1 MGGGKINDAAR
12 AIASILDA
20 SRIPYAIVGALGLN
34 AHGYARF
41 TEDVDLL
48 LTKEGLAQLK
58 ASVLGRGYAEK
69 FPGSRGLRDT
79 VNNVPIDVILTG
91 DFPGDGKPKSVV
103 FPEPSAVCIRTEL
116 GNVIRLETLLELK
129 IASGLSAPHRL
140 RDLSDALELIKVNRL
155 DESYAQ
161 LLDLSVRDKFAEL
174 WHASQTHDDE

>member
-20 SRIPYAIVGALGLN
+20 LRIPYAIVGALGLN

-103 FPEPSAVCIRTEL
+103 FPEPSSVCIRTEL